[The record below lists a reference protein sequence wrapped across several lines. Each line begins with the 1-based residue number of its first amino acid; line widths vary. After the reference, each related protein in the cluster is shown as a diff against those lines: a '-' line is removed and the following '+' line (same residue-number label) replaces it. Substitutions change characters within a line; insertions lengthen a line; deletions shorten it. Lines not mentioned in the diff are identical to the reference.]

1 MNWCALPHDMTYQG
15 QPPQGQPPPHHQ
27 PSVQHQQPPPQPQ
40 LPPSAAALPPAK
52 KPKAK
57 ANKESKPPMPPKP
70 PKEPGAKRQR
80 SKAAPGGSGGKRGK
94 AEAGDELGAAEVLG
108 GRPATPDP
116 DLADP
121 DQDKVQ
127 TANPALDSEVVVIHA
142 GSRLLRVGLAGLHAP
157 PPLLLPHC
165 VAYRR
170 AAAVATS
177 AAACSASARE
187 ADAEA
192 AEDDAAEASLG
203 PLTRQLRAANAR
215 SYHHARG
222 QPRLSSKPPPQG
234 PQARGQLPE
243 ALG

>member
-1 MNWCALPHDMTYQG
+1 MNWCALPHDMTYMGNPSQG
-15 QPPQGQPPPHHQ
+15 PPPQQQ
-27 PSVQHQQPPPQPQ
+27 TSVQQQQQQPMPQPQ
-40 LPPSAAALPPAK
+40 LPPSATLPPAK

-57 ANKESKPPMPPKP
+57 ASKESKPPMPPKP

-80 SKAAPGGSGGKRGK
+80 SKAAPGGSGGKKGK
-94 AEAGDELGAAEVLG
+94 AEVGDELGVAEALG

-116 DLADP
+116 DLADAELAGARE
-121 DQDKVQ
+121 

-170 AAAVATS
+170 AAAVRTS
-177 AAACSASARE
+177 AAACGASAAE
-187 ADAEA
+187 TEAEA

-203 PLTRQLRAANAR
+203 PLTRQLRAASAW
-215 SYHHARG
+215 S
-222 QPRLSSKPPPQG
+222 
-234 PQARGQLPE
+234 
-243 ALG
+243 